1 MIDIGS
7 LCKQLAP
14 IGMQI
19 QPDQRWILM
28 HLIINKDPE
37 LIRRVG
43 IHEDISAL
51 LKNKPE
57 SNMDASLFEIVQ
69 VFSSFHILTL
79 DSALKLFYQLDF
91 NSGNPA
97 LKEAFE
103 VYKALGELENLA
115 DDLNII
121 GPKLPSPPEHLA
133 AYDVEASHPASW
145 QKTELKFHS
154 TSCRVSTSSQISRS
168 GNRTSSTRPRCR
180 PTSATAK
187 TTKRLIRWSGQAR
200 SKNFKIASA
209 ST

>member
-43 IHEDISAL
+43 IHEDFSAL

-57 SNMDASLFEIVQ
+57 ANMDASLFEIVQ

-145 QKTELKFHS
+145 QKIELKF
-154 TSCRVSTSSQISRS
+154 
-168 GNRTSSTRPRCR
+168 
-180 PTSATAK
+180 
-187 TTKRLIRWSGQAR
+187 
-200 SKNFKIASA
+200 
-209 ST
+209 